1 MRKLGKGGLMAKV
14 WWSDQAAAYLENIR
28 PRATRNVLKHK
39 AGEILHVILP
49 HNADSADEGVE
60 GEIMW
65 HRGDGH
71 GRFTK
76 LPKGP
81 QDYFLIYKRRDPAS
95 GSEDSEE
102 EPPEGDPDFEVL
114 AVYSVRQVACMWL
127 QMGYGGMQ
135 SL

>member
-1 MRKLGKGGLMAKV
+1 MGRV
-14 WWSDQAAAYLENIR
+14 SWSARAEADLEAIR
-28 PRATRNVLKHK
+28 PRTVKNLLKRNAEK
-39 AGEILHVILP
+39 ILHVFSP
-49 HNADSADEGVE
+49 QTADPADEGIE

-81 QDYFLIYKRRDPAS
+81 QDYFLIYRTCDPAS

-102 EPPEGDPDFEVL
+102 DPEGDPDFEVL
-114 AVYSVRQVACMWL
+114 AIYSIRQVACMWL
-127 QMGYGGMQ
+127 QMGYGGM
-135 SL
+135 